1 MNENML
7 RIQVTIQQI
16 KRVAEAFES
25 LSDEVLQKNP
35 KLFAVMAEAPLDD
48 LGRMLTE
55 VEQRLAELK
64 QVATA
69 SAS

>member
-1 MNENML
+1 MNDNML

-16 KRVAEAFES
+16 NRMAAALES
-25 LSDEVLQKNP
+25 LSDEMLQKNP

-48 LGRMLTE
+48 LDRMLTE
-55 VEQRLAELK
+55 VEQRLVEVK
-64 QVATA
+64 QVAAT